1 MKERRRCVRLPT
13 SVLHSEPCS
22 LSLSLHSCATL
33 LRVRAT
39 TTTTAQTAA
48 TVFVAVGG
56 CVA

>member
-13 SVLHSEPCS
+13 SVLHSEPC
-22 LSLSLHSCATL
+22 SLSLHSCATL